1 MKTLNNYINESL
13 TKTQRSIVGSLIVNM
28 FKNSKVTNEQLKTML
43 TNIDLT
49 IIQDIEN
56 YISETDKENSMPYLS
71 DKDEFLVKE
80 NSEKII
86 DKLCQY
92 FLTFIV

>member
-28 FKNSKVTNEQLKTML
+28 FKNSKLTSEQLKTML
-43 TNIDLT
+43 MNIDIS

-71 DKDEFLVKE
+71 DKDEFLIKDNYE
-80 NSEKII
+80 III
-86 DKLCQY
+86 DKLCKY